1 MPLWMQLL
9 IQGGILQQENNGE
22 GSDLGGGSGGEGGED
37 NGEGGEGGDNGG
49 QKKPDQDQ
57 DPAKK
62 GNKPSDKEAEL
73 LKEVMKRKGNEQ
85 ALKSELDAL
94 KAKFGDLDPEV
105 ARELIREKQESETKK
120 LEEKGQF
127 DLIKKQMNEQH
138 KAETDTLKAEIN
150 ALKEA
155 KLSSEARIDEL
166 TVGSTFSQS
175 KYVADE
181 LTLTPT
187 KARALYATHFD
198 LEDGQIVGY
207 NKPRGAAGRTQLVDV
222 SGEPLTFDLAM
233 QKIIEADPDRD
244 SLIRSKIH
252 KGSGSNSKQNPT
264 PPKQDANL
272 SPREKIAQGLKTL
285 S

>member
-1 MPLWMQLL
+1 
-9 IQGGILQQENNGE
+9 
-22 GSDLGGGSGGEGGED
+22 
-37 NGEGGEGGDNGG
+37 
-49 QKKPDQDQ
+49 
-57 DPAKK
+57 
-62 GNKPSDKEAEL
+62 
-73 LKEVMKRKGNEQ
+73 MKRKGNEQ

-207 NKPRGAAGRTQLVDV
+207 NKPRGAAGRTQLVDA